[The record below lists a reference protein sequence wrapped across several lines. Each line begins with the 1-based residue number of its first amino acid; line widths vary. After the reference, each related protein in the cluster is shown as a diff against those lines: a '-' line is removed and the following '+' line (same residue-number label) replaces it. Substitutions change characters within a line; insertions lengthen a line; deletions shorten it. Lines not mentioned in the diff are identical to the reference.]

1 MQCTSLRRPRALFAS
16 SPLLPST
23 LPLMPRR
30 REWLESLLRRAGLS
44 GAELAERM
52 RVHPATPGRWVRG
65 EQGLYPRNR
74 RQLSII
80 LGVAPGEVDRLESAY
95 ANGDRLG
102 DDEGAG
108 PGPTCSDDAERRVRS
123 DVARLVDLDGRFG
136 GDDVL
141 PLAVR
146 LFRASRSDQVPTRG
160 HLSAVAEAGEVA
172 GWVAYDA
179 GRLDLARSLSLDALH
194 LAEMAGDL
202 SMVRFLLSNLTMV
215 DLALRRPVEALA
227 VVEHVT
233 DQATSPR
240 IAALFELRRARGLAQ
255 MSEQQRAVQS
265 FDRARVLLGE
275 GTRDDDPWWSWW
287 IDGAELAWHRG
298 TFHAELGDWQ
308 PAADAYREA
317 VESRAAIRAASGS
330 TDRSRVV
337 YNDLAHLADALA
349 TMGAWADL
357 EPVLTELAPY
367 VDTVGSTRTRLLLRR
382 VLRRISGA
390 ARLPSTLGDL
400 ADQIG
405 QTVGDRPGS
414 TDLSDAEAEV
424 RY

>member
-1 MQCTSLRRPRALFAS
+1 
-16 SPLLPST
+16 
-23 LPLMPRR
+23 MPRR

-44 GAELAERM
+44 YAELAERM

-80 LGVAPGEVDRLESAY
+80 LGIAPGEVDRLESAY
-95 ANGDRLG
+95 TRGDSLG
-102 DDEGAG
+102 NDEAG
-108 PGPTCSDDAERRVRS
+108 TEPACEDDAERRVRS

-146 LFRASRSDQVPTRG
+146 LFRASRADQVPTRG

-179 GRLDLARSLSLDALH
+179 ARLDLARSLSLDALH

-202 SMVRFLLSNLTMV
+202 SMVRFVLSNLTMV

-233 DQATSPR
+233 DRATSPR

-255 MSEQQRAVQS
+255 MSERQRAVRS
-265 FDRARVLLGE
+265 FDRARVRLGE

-317 VESRAAIRAASGS
+317 VESRAAIRAAAGI

-349 TMGAWADL
+349 SIGAWIDL
-357 EPVLTELAPY
+357 EPVLIDLMPY

-390 ARLPSTLGDL
+390 SRVPSTLGDL
-400 ADQIG
+400 ADLIG
-405 QTVGDRPGS
+405 QTVGERPGG
-414 TDLSDAEAEV
+414 TDHSDADPEV